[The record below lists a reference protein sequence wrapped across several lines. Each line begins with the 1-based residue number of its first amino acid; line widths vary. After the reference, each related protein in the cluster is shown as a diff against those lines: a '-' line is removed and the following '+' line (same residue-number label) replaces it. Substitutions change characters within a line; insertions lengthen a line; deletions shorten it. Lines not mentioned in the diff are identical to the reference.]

1 MIAELSIDLD
11 QSITRRFATLAD
23 DARVTQTA
31 AALEANGMSVL
42 RATDASDAKSS
53 SMCSS
58 PGAVG

>member
-31 AALEANGMSVL
+31 ALEANDMSVL